1 MFYEMNWCYP
11 SITRGIWD
19 IDLLVVMS
27 FGHQNTLMYFISSLL
42 GDSKYYNLFSVSLS
56 LNIFFQ
62 PSGLTQIS
70 SPRISSPS
78 LFLSPP
84 WRISD
89 CSRKASMASAK
100 YSCWG
105 KLGDETSSFTCLKN
119 CMWEFWLLNQ
129 VFSLA
134 LGLKIK
140 YLADVRNK
148 MRKLKAGILRE
159 FCSKLH
165 ITSQMLEMN
174 WVQMWSCFSRVGTH
188 V

>member
-1 MFYEMNWCYP
+1 MREVNSVFLLSLFSVWSQNKNLIISSQVQWHSQFSTANTLKCMFYEMNRCYP

-19 IDLLVVMS
+19 IHLLVVMS
-27 FGHQNTLMYFISSLL
+27 FEHQKTLMYFISSLL
-42 GDSKYYNLFSVSLS
+42 GGSKYYNLFGVSLS

-100 YSCWG
+100 CSCWG
-105 KLGDETSSFTCLKN
+105 KPGDETSSFTCLKN
-119 CMWEFWLLNQ
+119 RMWEFC
-129 VFSLA
+129 
-134 LGLKIK
+134 
-140 YLADVRNK
+140 Y
-148 MRKLKAGILRE
+148 
-159 FCSKLH
+159 
-165 ITSQMLEMN
+165 
-174 WVQMWSCFSRVGTH
+174 
-188 V
+188 